1 MTANLCRKTFHLQ
14 VYSANGSESKEYVNR
29 AVKDDTSITTKSDS
43 HATVTLSSAQII
55 NCRVCECILNMALF
69 GRADTFR
76 SVASFDEC
84 VDNYVNEANFQCK
97 AGLYYENV
105 RILSPK
111 GTEIYLTEFYIS

>member
-29 AVKDDTSITTKSDS
+29 AVKDDTSITMKSDS

-55 NCRVCECILNMALF
+55 KCCVCECILNMALF
-69 GRADTFR
+69 GRADALR

-84 VDNYVNEANFQCK
+84 VDNCVNEANFQCK